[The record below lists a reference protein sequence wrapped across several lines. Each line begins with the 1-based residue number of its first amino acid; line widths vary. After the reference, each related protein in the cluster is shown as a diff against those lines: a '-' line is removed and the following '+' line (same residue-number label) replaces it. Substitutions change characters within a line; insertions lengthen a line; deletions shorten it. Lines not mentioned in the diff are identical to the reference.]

1 MIRVSAQYRKGAPP
15 TMAHMLTSLVKK
27 MFLMGLLCEDN
38 TRLKIGKILVTGG
51 LCLSQIGVPPS

>member
-1 MIRVSAQYRKGAPP
+1 
-15 TMAHMLTSLVKK
+15 MAHMLTSLVKK

-38 TRLKIGKILVTGG
+38 TRHEIGKILVTGG